1 MKPLS
6 VDLRQRIIHAYF
18 SGKGSIRK
26 ITERFAVSF
35 STVWLLLKRFRTT
48 GKVDPKPHGGGQPA
62 KLDVVDFLVIADI
75 VRQQPDV
82 TVAEVRDRLAALTE
96 VHVSASTVRLALHRL
111 GLTRKKK
118 TLHAQERD
126 QDEEVK
132 QGRIAFEQALPA
144 VPVAKVHVVDETGV
158 NVGMVRRYGWAPYGH
173 RAVGA
178 RSLHVGP
185 NISVI
190 GSLELGGMTAC
201 LMIEG
206 AVNGEVFK
214 AFVEQ
219 LLVPTLKP
227 GDIVCLDNVKFH
239 KVEGIR
245 EAIEK
250 RGGVVRYLPPY
261 SPEYSPIEFCWS
273 KVKELLRS
281 AAARTV
287 NDLQEAIKI
296 ALDNIT
302 EKDIKGWFK
311 HCGYCIEPS

>member
-6 VDLRQRIIHAYF
+6 VDLRQRIIHAYL

-26 ITERFAVSF
+26 IAKRFAVSF
-35 STVWLLLKRFRTT
+35 STVWLLVKRYRST
-48 GKVDPKPHGGGQPA
+48 GEVNPKPHGGGQPA
-62 KLDVVDFLVIADI
+62 KLDVVDFLVIADT
-75 VRQQPDV
+75 VRQQPDR
-82 TVAEVRDRLAALTE
+82 TVAEVRDRLAELTE
-96 VHVSASTVRLALHRL
+96 VQVSVSTVRRALHRL
-111 GLTRKKK
+111 GLTHKKK

-132 QGRIAFEQALPA
+132 RARVAFKRALPA

-178 RSLHVGP
+178 RPLNVGP

-227 GDIVCLDNVKFH
+227 GDIVYLDNVRFH
-239 KVEGIR
+239 KGAGIR

-250 RGGVVRYLPPY
+250 GGGVVRYLPRY

-287 NDLQEAIKI
+287 NDLQKAIKI